1 MLQKLNERIQGIV
14 AWVIVI
20 LIAVTFA
27 FFGVDYYIQSRHDAE
42 ILAEVNGE
50 AISKR
55 EFELVYQRTR
65 QFRDASQI
73 NPSQEQRFK
82 RQVMNEMIINLVSLQ
97 AAKKYG
103 FHVSG
108 EQANAAILNIPQ
120 FQEDG
125 HFSSAR
131 YQQALSGALFTPETF
146 QKEVRQGMVLNQQ
159 RFAFIGTAFALPSEV
174 ERFIKLYM
182 QTRDYVYWL
191 IPAANFA
198 SGVKIADREISEY
211 YQQHQKE
218 FVSPEQVVVDYV
230 RLSMA
235 DIKKKISLSEEQIQS
250 YYEENRSNYL
260 LPAKWKVAHI
270 LFAIPS
276 GASREEIEQIQ
287 IRAEKAY
294 GELQADPNQFETMA
308 KQYSDDKLSAL
319 QNGILPW
326 IVAGQSDMDKAL
338 INLTQ
343 PGQISPPIKT
353 RHGYQIFKLIAYKP
367 AETKPFS
374 QVKEDI
380 RGQLQSELAQ
390 AKYAQLM
397 EDLSDLSYQ
406 SPDSLEPVARA
417 LDLKVESTKPF
428 SRQGGQPP
436 LADNQKFIRAAFSH
450 DVLELGNNSEPIQV
464 DDDSVVVLRVQKHI
478 PASQLPLAEVSSK
491 IADLLAKQKAERKA
505 LQIGQELLQANEAK
519 RQNIIEKYNLK
530 TQEVASAGRE
540 SDEAPALIN
549 QLAFALPNPGASKGG
564 RLENGDYAVVELKK
578 MNDGDP
584 AKLDNEQIA
593 NITQQLEASY
603 GVMAYDLYVNQLMR
617 DAKINHSPS

>member
-491 IADLLAKQKAERKA
+491 IADLLAKQKAESKA

>member
-198 SGVKIADREISEY
+198 SGVKVADREISEY

-380 RGQLQSELAQ
+380 REQLQSELAQ

-478 PASQLPLAEVSSK
+478 PASQLPLAEVSLK